1 MKKNILCPEC
11 RGRKTKVDKEAAIF
25 TLGMSLIFKFHKD
38 DGRKICETCD
48 GVGFLKNQLFK

>member
-25 TLGMSLIFKFHKD
+25 TLGMTLIYKFHKD

-48 GVGFLKNQLFK
+48 GVGFLKTKK